1 MSRNE
6 SIPSAARTAYRLGQA
21 SVASMFISVIV
32 GFSVESIGING
43 LFLTFVIPLALA
55 AILLS
60 VSARRG
66 MESYTSPGYREATK
80 GLWMGLFVLTLVLLF
95 IVVVAVFFSLLLLL
109 GQ

>member
-6 SIPSAARTAYRLGQA
+6 SIRSTARTAYRLGQA

-32 GFSVESIGING
+32 GFSVESIGMNG
-43 LFLTFVIPLALA
+43 LFLTFVIPLALSTVF
-55 AILLS
+55 LS
-60 VSARRG
+60 VSARRD
-66 MESYTSPGYREATK
+66 MESHTSPGYREATK
-80 GLWMGLFVLTLVLLF
+80 GLWMGVFVLALVILF